1 MTQTLSQ
8 LEHSEA
14 FIERHIGSSAEQ
26 RQELLAAVGARSLS
40 ALIQQIVPADIQ
52 LPGPPPVGDAA
63 TEHQALAELKAIA
76 SQNQRYKSYI
86 GMGYSAV
93 LTPPVILR
101 NMLENPGWYTAYTP
115 YQPEV
120 SQGRLEAL
128 LNFQTVTLDLTGLDL
143 ASASLLDEATAAA
156 EAMALAKR
164 ASKLKDANRFFVADD
179 VHPQTLD
186 VVRTRAET
194 FGFDVIV
201 DKAEKVLEL
210 DGVFG
215 VLLQQV
221 GTTGELHD
229 YSALLAELKSRK
241 IITSVAA
248 DIMALVLLTAPGKQ
262 GADVV
267 FGSAQRFGVP
277 MGYGGPHAAFFA
289 CRDEFKRSMPGR
301 IIGVSRDAAGNTAL
315 RMAMQT
321 IGMGYSAVLTPPV
334 ILRNMLENPGWYTA
348 YTPYQP
354 EVSQGRLEALL
365 NFQTVTLDLTGLDLA
380 SASLLDE
387 ATAAAEA
394 MALAKRASKLKDANR
409 FFVADDVHPQTLDVV
424 RTRAETFGFDV
435 IVDKAEKVLE
445 LDGVFGV
452 LLQQVGTTGELH
464 DYSALL
470 AELKSRKIITS
481 VAADIMALVLLT
493 APGKQGADVVFGSA
507 QRFGVPMGYGGPHAA
522 FFACRDE
529 FKRSMPGR
537 IIGVSRDAAGNTALR
552 MAMQTRE
559 QHIRREKA
567 NSNICT
573 SQVLLANIAS
583 LYAVYHGPQGLQRI
597 AGRIHRLTDILAAG
611 LQKAGLT
618 LRHHTWFDTLT
629 VEVKDKAA
637 VLERALS
644 FGINLRTDIH
654 GAVGITLDEATSRE
668 DVQTLF
674 ALLAG
679 DNHGLDI
686 DALDAAVSKNSQSIP
701 AAMLRQDPILTHP
714 VFNRYH
720 SETEMMRYMHRLER
734 KDLALNQAMIPLGS
748 CTMKLNAAA
757 EMIPIT
763 WPEFSELHP
772 FCPPEQAA
780 GYQQM
785 IGQLSQWLVQLTG
798 YDAVCMQPNSGAQGE
813 YAGLLAIRRY
823 HESRNEAGRHVCLIP
838 SSAHG
843 TNPAS
848 AQMAGMSVV
857 VVACDKNG
865 NIDLHDLRVKAEQ
878 AGEELSCIM
887 VTYPSTHGV
896 YEETIRE
903 VCQIVHQFGGQV
915 YLDGANMNA
924 QVGITTPGYIGADV
938 SHLNLHKTFCIPHGG
953 GGPGMGPIGV
963 KAHLAPFVPGHS
975 VVQIDGVTTQQGAVS
990 AAPFGSASILPISWM
1005 YIRMMGA
1012 EGLKQASQMA
1022 ILNANYIATRL
1033 KDAYPIL
1040 YTGRDHRVAH
1050 ECILDIRPLKEETGI
1065 SEMDIAKRLIDF
1077 GFHAPTMSFPVAC
1090 TLMVEP
1096 TESESKVEL
1105 DRFIDA
1111 MLAIRSEIDRVA
1123 KGEWPLEDN
1132 PLVNAPH
1139 VQAELVNDWQHP
1151 YSRELA
1157 VFPVAG
1163 VRENKYWPSVKRLD
1177 DVYGDRNLFC
1187 SCVPMSDY
1195 E

>member
-26 RQELLAAVGARSLS
+26 QQQMLEAVGARSLS

-128 LNFQTVTLDLTGLDL
+128 LNFQTLTLDLTGLDL

-201 DKAEKVLEL
+201 DKPAKVLEL
-210 DGVFG
+210 QGVFG

-229 YSALLAELKSRK
+229 HSALLAELKTRK
-241 IITSVAA
+241 IITSMAA
-248 DIMALVLLTAPGKQ
+248 DIMALVLLA
-262 GADVV
+262 
-267 FGSAQRFGVP
+267 
-277 MGYGGPHAAFFA
+277 
-289 CRDEFKRSMPGR
+289 
-301 IIGVSRDAAGNTAL
+301 
-315 RMAMQT
+315 
-321 IGMGYSAVLTPPV
+321 
-334 ILRNMLENPGWYTA
+334 
-348 YTPYQP
+348 
-354 EVSQGRLEALL
+354 
-365 NFQTVTLDLTGLDLA
+365 
-380 SASLLDE
+380 
-387 ATAAAEA
+387 
-394 MALAKRASKLKDANR
+394 
-409 FFVADDVHPQTLDVV
+409 
-424 RTRAETFGFDV
+424 
-435 IVDKAEKVLE
+435 
-445 LDGVFGV
+445 
-452 LLQQVGTTGELH
+452 
-464 DYSALL
+464 
-470 AELKSRKIITS
+470 
-481 VAADIMALVLLT
+481 

-611 LQKAGLT
+611 LQQAGLT
-618 LRHHTWFDTLT
+618 LRHKTWFDTLT

-637 VLERALS
+637 VLERALG

-674 ALLAG
+674 ALLVG

-686 DALDAAVSKNSQSIP
+686 DALDTAVSKNSQSIP
-701 AAMLRQDPILTHP
+701 AAMLRKDPILTHP

-780 GYQQM
+780 GYQVM

-823 HESRNEAGRHVCLIP
+823 HESRNEAGRNICLIP

-848 AQMAGMSVV
+848 AQMAGMGVV

-878 AGEELSCIM
+878 AGEALSCIM

-963 KAHLAPFVPGHS
+963 KSHLAPFVPGHS

-1012 EGLKQASQMA
+1012 EGLKQASQVA

-1033 KDAYPIL
+1033 KDAYPVL

-1065 SEMDIAKRLIDF
+1065 SEMDIAKRLIDY
-1077 GFHAPTMSFPVAC
+1077 GFHAPTMSFPVAG

-1096 TESESKVEL
+1096 TESENKVEL

-1111 MLAIRSEIDRVA
+1111 MLAIRSEIDRVQL
-1123 KGEWPLEDN
+1123 GEWPLEDN

-1139 VQAELVNDWQHP
+1139 VQAELVNDWQHA

-1157 VFPVAG
+1157 VFPIAG